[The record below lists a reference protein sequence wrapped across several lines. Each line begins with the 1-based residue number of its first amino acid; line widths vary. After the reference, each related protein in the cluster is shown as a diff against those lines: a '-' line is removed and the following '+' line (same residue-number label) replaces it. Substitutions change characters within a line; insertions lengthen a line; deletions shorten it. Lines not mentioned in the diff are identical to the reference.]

1 MHLRLRRN
9 RGFSLR
15 RRGVKARRTDNHHGC
30 RFLSPRD
37 RRDHSKVACSFC
49 CSSNL
54 EFGRDTTTTRAYMA
68 VRFTSQEISRMYD
81 GFARWYDWA
90 EAIPEVLGVSKLRRT
105 LLRRASGSVLEVA
118 VGTGKNLNFYPESC
132 SITAADLSRQM
143 LNVARSRAGNLSAH
157 VSLLLTNAE
166 ALPFDSKS
174 FDTVVSTLSTC
185 TFPNPVAALR
195 EMRRVCRTDGK
206 ILLLEHGRS
215 QRESIGRWQD
225 RHEDSFAKRLGCH
238 WNREPLELASQANLR
253 VVVARH
259 TFFGI
264 FHVIEAK
271 P

>member
-1 MHLRLRRN
+1 
-9 RGFSLR
+9 
-15 RRGVKARRTDNHHGC
+15 
-30 RFLSPRD
+30 
-37 RRDHSKVACSFC
+37 
-49 CSSNL
+49 
-54 EFGRDTTTTRAYMA
+54 
-68 VRFTSQEISRMYD
+68 MYD

-90 EAIPEVLGVSKLRRT
+90 EAIPEVLGVSKLRRS
-105 LLRRASGSVLEVA
+105 LLRRASGIVLEVA
-118 VGTGKNLNFYPESC
+118 VGTGKNLNYYPESC

-166 ALPFDSKS
+166 DLPLDSKS
-174 FDTVVSTLSTC
+174 FDTVISTLSTC

-215 QRESIGRWQD
+215 QREPIGRWQD
-225 RHEDSFAKRLGCH
+225 RHEDGFAKRLGCH
-238 WNREPLELASQANLR
+238 WNREPLELAKQAKLR
-253 VVVARH
+253 ITVAQR